1 MPAVRGLCKL
11 SVMQPG
17 EDRCAKRARAAE
29 RSGTYREH
37 ISNSPLVA
45 TRWQTR
51 SVRQT
56 LWYRYASVGSVERPA
71 GSAQPRPGVPASAA
85 DGDASGWWRAAG
97 FARRSELCLQRAV
110 IRDALAQADAAV
122 LQPRLRRLR
131 RNTVVWARLT
141 ARRVGSA
148 PASPS
153 MALIQSMSRR
163 QCFWPGQVLAYDG
176 ALVEEALAVPEWTAP
191 RLTPMQALTDESY
204 IFLFYLRWRQVVRQA
219 HMPAAQ
225 LPVFWVCML
234 GDGADRP
241 DQHRAGAGVRRPRS
255 AHARDVLGL
264 DAAQHDTVH
273 GRGVRPVLVQLDT
286 APGKHAILKHSTELR
301 GRHVCLCGHLTPAQL
316 KTQKSLKVEC
326 LRLCEARRRQLW
338 RGERLFLQG
347 TDVTK
352 HLPGPRGPA
361 SPVCLYPGVSAS
373 RAPRDGRGRGR
384 CRAVAAAEAKTAEA
398 PTLGVAARW
407 RGGRGGGGG
416 GRGAGSSG
424 SLHVGV
430 EASHCL
436 YLSSC
441 FRAWD
446 PEWEPVPMVILIG
459 CQLRT
464 ASLTGLS
471 ICADRYVAVINSVDF
486 APEVHKLTYWRFE
499 LGVPPAGICKAPPL
513 HNRRSLACA
522 CRWQVEVQWH

>member
-1 MPAVRGLCKL
+1 M
-11 SVMQPG
+11 
-17 EDRCAKRARAAE
+17 RAAE
-29 RSGTYREH
+29 RSGTYREY

-241 DQHRAGAGVRRPRS
+241 DQHRAGGRRPP
-255 AHARDVLGL
+255 AALG
-264 DAAQHDTVH
+264 
-273 GRGVRPVLVQLDT
+273 P
-286 APGKHAILKHSTELR
+286 
-301 GRHVCLCGHLTPAQL
+301 
-316 KTQKSLKVEC
+316 
-326 LRLCEARRRQLW
+326 
-338 RGERLFLQG
+338 
-347 TDVTK
+347 
-352 HLPGPRGPA
+352 
-361 SPVCLYPGVSAS
+361 
-373 RAPRDGRGRGR
+373 
-384 CRAVAAAEAKTAEA
+384 
-398 PTLGVAARW
+398 
-407 RGGRGGGGG
+407 
-416 GRGAGSSG
+416 
-424 SLHVGV
+424 
-430 EASHCL
+430 
-436 YLSSC
+436 
-441 FRAWD
+441 
-446 PEWEPVPMVILIG
+446 
-459 CQLRT
+459 
-464 ASLTGLS
+464 
-471 ICADRYVAVINSVDF
+471 CA
-486 APEVHKLTYWRFE
+486 
-499 LGVPPAGICKAPPL
+499 
-513 HNRRSLACA
+513 
-522 CRWQVEVQWH
+522 